1 MKYLHQSLLSIKS
14 LTLTIKMHMKR
25 FWHQGT
31 CVYLYLLIL
40 WHYTK
45 LTVAHMSS
53 YTIFTKTVAS
63 IASKASLRGNQYY
76 SHHYIFAIAFLLLA
90 SCIYTHA
97 TNLTV
102 NLCDNVTCLN

>member
-1 MKYLHQSLLSIKS
+1 MVASKLIKYKISYTDYKDAYE
-14 LTLTIKMHMKR
+14 R

-40 WHYTK
+40 WHCTK

-53 YTIFTKTVAS
+53 YTILKSTKTVAS

-76 SHHYIFAIAFLLLA
+76 SQHYIFAIAFLLLA
-90 SCIYTHA
+90 SCTYTHA
-97 TNLTV
+97 YIINKS
-102 NLCDNVTCLN
+102 NCEFM